1 MGTGITYCGKRQ
13 KEVDSFNI
21 SKSHKNVYTFPDIIR
36 GIYVYIKKEN
46 IQYGNVHSDTSLD
59 VDTVMEML
67 MIDSICFY
75 LYTNKKG
82 INQVPMYARV
92 YEVLRHHII
101 LS

>member
-1 MGTGITYCGKRQ
+1 MGTGNTYCGKRQ

-36 GIYVYIKKEN
+36 GIYIQIDRKEEN
-46 IQYGNVHSDTSLD
+46 IQYGNVHSDTTLD

-82 INQVPMYARV
+82 INQVPTYARV
-92 YEVLRHHII
+92 
-101 LS
+101 